1 MTLSTFT
8 TSDGLR
14 LRYDDRGSGT
24 PLLCLAGLTRNMDD
38 FTPILAP
45 LDGRCRIIRLD
56 ARGRGRSDWPGDFT
70 TYNVIR
76 EGHDVLELIDHLGL
90 AKVVVLGTSRG
101 GLIAMALAAG
111 HADRMAAVILND
123 IGPVVGA
130 AGLARIMD
138 YVGHAPS
145 SRTLDA
151 VAEATARYHAEAFP
165 GVPLSIWREQVE
177 HWYEETPSGLRL
189 RYDPDLRKAL
199 LHQSAAGAAPDLWPF
214 FEALKTLPL
223 AVIRGANSDILSAE
237 TMAEMQRR
245 HPGMMAV
252 SVPDRGHVPF
262 LDEPESLA
270 AIEAMLGAG
279 EARIGAPA

>member
-8 TSDGLR
+8 TSDGVR
-14 LRYDDRGSGT
+14 LCYDDRGSGT

-38 FTPILAP
+38 FKPILGP
-45 LDGRCRIIRLD
+45 LEGRCRIIRLD
-56 ARGRGRSDWPGDFT
+56 ARGRGRSDWPEDFT

-76 EGHDVLELIDHLGL
+76 EGHDVLELLDHLGL

-111 HADRMAAVILND
+111 HAGRMAAVVLND
-123 IGPVVGA
+123 IGPVIGPQ
-130 AGLARIMD
+130 GLARIMD
-138 YVGHAPS
+138 YVGRQPNAA
-145 SRTLDA
+145 TLDEA
-151 VAEATARYHAEAFP
+151 AAATARWAEAEFP
-165 GVPLSIWREQVE
+165 GVPRAVWREQVA
-177 HWYEETPSGLRL
+177 HWFDETPDGLRL

-214 FEALKTLPL
+214 FEALADLPL

-245 HPGMMAV
+245 HPAMMAV

-270 AIEAMLGAG
+270 AIEAMLVAG